1 MDAIITGTTEAAAD
15 AAVAEH
21 GTAGM
26 AVDATDIDVMDVEH
40 GRTAMAVSVV
50 QTGVHATLLQRYQRL

>member
-1 MDAIITGTTEAAAD
+1 MDAIITGTTEAAVD

-26 AVDATDIDVMDVEH
+26 VVDVTGADVTAAEH

-50 QTGVHATLLQRYQRL
+50 QTGVRAILLQRYQRL

>member
-1 MDAIITGTTEAAAD
+1 MD